1 MFACALCLLPAA
13 GIPSPGECWPQPA
26 PSQERGVT
34 NLRTEGE
41 GLQGNTLPL
50 QVVGAAGQT
59 RAGCWLREPSSESSP
74 GSKLSRES
82 ERTCVRSAVRSKK
95 SILWSQAQNVS
106 GSLKPREVYWRSE
119 GRIKNGRKIRQI
131 RLRRGRNSGSTRGSQ
146 QQGLC
151 QLHPCS
157 VSVSGIQL
165 RLQGEDVLGLTG
177 HGHHD

>member
-1 MFACALCLLPAA
+1 MFACALGLLLAA
-13 GIPSPGECWPQPA
+13 GIPSPGECWPQHGPI
-26 PSQERGVT
+26 PGKGVI

-41 GLQGNTLPL
+41 GLQGDTLLL
-50 QVVGAAGQT
+50 QVVGAADQT

-82 ERTCVRSAVRSKK
+82 ERTCVRSAVRSRK

-106 GSLKPREVYWRSE
+106 GSLKPREVYWRCE
-119 GRIKNGRKIRQI
+119 GRVKNGRKIRQI
-131 RLRRGRNSGSTRGSQ
+131 GLKRGRNSGCARGSQ

-151 QLHPCS
+151 QLHPRS
-157 VSVSGIQL
+157 AFVSGTQL
-165 RLQGEDVLGLTG
+165 RPQGEDVLGLTG